1 MSLVQQFRSIVI
13 HGFRL
18 ALFLSADRNAFNV
31 SYVASAIILTLIG
44 CVLAG
49 LHLLIIGA
57 NEAGDGLDTLL
68 ELVSP
73 SLSAVIVA
81 GLGRALSR
89 RLPLRMLLS
98 AVAGTLP
105 ATNAAELLL
114 KLLTRYL
121 QVSLAKTPWPEGIAP
136 ALFAY
141 MALMIFYLLLIT
153 WDVLILYRTV
163 RLIAGPPALGLT
175 LAISVILAATFAIGL
190 GAT

>member
-1 MSLVQQFRSIVI
+1 M
-13 HGFRL
+13 
-18 ALFLSADRNAFNV
+18 
-31 SYVASAIILTLIG
+31 
-44 CVLAG
+44 LAG

-68 ELVSP
+68 ELVTP
-73 SLSAVIVA
+73 SLTAVIVA

-89 RLPLRMLLS
+89 LLPLHMLLS

-121 QVSLAKTPWPEGIAP
+121 HVSLAKTPWPEGIAP